1 MQREMLQMIDTH
13 ADRLYDVLNT
23 LLDVWRLDSGAQT
36 LQLSQ
41 VQIPELLRQV
51 VEHWQRA
58 APRHTFVLTIPP
70 VVPRVVVC
78 DAVRVGQALHSLLN
92 NAVTYSPEGGTITIL
107 LENNDVEVRLSITD
121 ERAGDVAS
129 IGHVGAVCPASRL
142 PAEFPALRR
151 TARAPIGMPIFAA

>member
-1 MQREMLQMIDTH
+1 MQSEMLQMIDTH
-13 ADRLYDVLNT
+13 ADSLYDVLNT

-70 VVPRVVVC
+70 AVPLVVVC
-78 DAVRVGQALHSLLN
+78 DAVRVGQALHSMLS
-92 NAVTYSPEGGTITIL
+92 NAVTYSPERGAITIL
-107 LENNDVEVRLSITD
+107 LENTDVELHLCI
-121 ERAGDVAS
+121 
-129 IGHVGAVCPASRL
+129 PAKGVW
-142 PAEFPALRR
+142 
-151 TARAPIGMPIFAA
+151 T